1 MNRVMP
7 FRSSG
12 NLRPDDARQH
22 LPPSTDNNNLFSGPS
37 SSSIL
42 YSSTSREFSS
52 QSSENI
58 RELAYGERTRTG
70 DGSRRYDASHKQ
82 TSSGNNHT
90 LRDPIRD
97 RHRPRSYPGLANEDV
112 PSALD
117 FHINTFPPLSLDSS
131 AGVVGPQDNRTC
143 FLHPYP
149 SDIQLLPS
157 SSTSETF
164 SPLLTLSDRTDIHRQ
179 LIYFPSPTFSLSRFP
194 SSLSSPAMRS
204 SEISGDVT
212 MAFPSN
218 WGAEDIIVDMI
229 PISDE
234 YESSPAYETAN
245 LGPVQKERFTERI
258 AKLGGKFKRALL
270 NRIRSLRT
278 QNTRNDNHNIH
289 YGCSDIDVSESS
301 ALGPPPGLTVS
312 LSLPV

>member
-1 MNRVMP
+1 MR

-12 NLRPDDARQH
+12 NLQLDDARQH
-22 LPPSTDNNNLFSGPS
+22 LPPSTDSNLFSGPS

-52 QSSENI
+52 QSSSNNM
-58 RELAYGERTRTG
+58 RNLVYGERTRTG
-70 DGSRRYDASHKQ
+70 DGSRQYEASHKQ
-82 TSSGNNHT
+82 ASSGDNRT

-97 RHRPRSYPGLANEDV
+97 RHRRRSYPGLANEDI

-117 FHINTFPPLSLDSS
+117 FHINTFPPLLAIDSS
-131 AGVVGPQDNRTC
+131 AGVIGSQDNRTC
-143 FLHPYP
+143 FPHLYP

-164 SPLLTLSDRTDIHRQ
+164 SPLLTLSDRADIQRQ

-194 SSLSSPAMRS
+194 SSLSSPVIGS
-204 SEISGDVT
+204 SEISGDAIA
-212 MAFPSN
+212 AFPSN
-218 WGAEDIIVDMI
+218 WDAEDIIVDMI

-234 YESSPAYETAN
+234 CESTPAYETTDI
-245 LGPVQKERFTERI
+245 GSVQKERFTERI

-278 QNTRNDNHNIH
+278 QSTRKDNHSIH
-289 YGCSDIDVSESS
+289 YRCSDIDVSESS

>member
-1 MNRVMP
+1 MDQAMR

-12 NLRPDDARQH
+12 NLQLDDARQH
-22 LPPSTDNNNLFSGPS
+22 LPPSTDSNLFSGPS

-52 QSSENI
+52 QSSDNM
-58 RELAYGERTRTG
+58 RNLVYGERTRTG
-70 DGSRRYDASHKQ
+70 DGSRQYDASHKQ
-82 TSSGNNHT
+82 ASSGDNRT

-97 RHRPRSYPGLANEDV
+97 RHRRRSYPGLANEDI

-117 FHINTFPPLSLDSS
+117 FHINTFPPLLALDSS
-131 AGVVGPQDNRTC
+131 AGVIGPQDNRTC

-164 SPLLTLSDRTDIHRQ
+164 SPLVSLSDRTDIHRQ

-194 SSLSSPAMRS
+194 SSLSSPAVGS
-204 SEISGDVT
+204 SEISGDAIA
-212 MAFPSN
+212 AFPSN
-218 WGAEDIIVDMI
+218 WDAEDIIVDMI

-234 YESSPAYETAN
+234 CESTPAYETADI
-245 LGPVQKERFTERI
+245 GSVQKERFAERI

-270 NRIRSLRT
+270 NRIRSLKT
-278 QNTRNDNHNIH
+278 QSTRKDNHSIH
-289 YGCSDIDVSESS
+289 YRNSVSESS

-312 LSLPV
+312 LSFPV